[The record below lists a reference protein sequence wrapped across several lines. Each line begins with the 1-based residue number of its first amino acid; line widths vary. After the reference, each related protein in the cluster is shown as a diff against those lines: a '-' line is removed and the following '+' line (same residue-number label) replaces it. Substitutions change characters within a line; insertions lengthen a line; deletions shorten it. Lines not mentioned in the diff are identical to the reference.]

1 MPRSRGRV
9 RGFPVE
15 TFLRRLRPTPIP
27 YTSWLTGP
35 LHRNRERPDPPS
47 KARRAGTR
55 PPRLRPRGTRHPPAP
70 EVSLGLCERRRAGFA
85 RLSGWQSVGNWV
97 ASGANFP
104 VSLLPVGVTP
114 TTSRRIAT
122 RSFAPKN
129 GQKPKPS
136 GRLAYMSSAHRTGHK
151 PSPRRGIFF
160 LWGAG
165 AAPAMEAWWKPALS
179 KARVSRSNIAGR
191 KAVTIG
197 FPHWPQTSWA
207 VMSRFWWRKE
217 AILRYW
223 RPSRQR
229 RRYRS
234 CSRSAATRSS
244 SDCAGANRTDLNRR
258 HRCACSGSNC
268 QLITRASPR
277 TDEPLLKRDARRQV
291 RQGRQRGRDVS
302 RDRLGP
308 RFSEHST

>member
-27 YTSWLTGP
+27 YTSWLTGT

-160 LWGAG
+160 FGAL
-165 AAPAMEAWWKPALS
+165 A
-179 KARVSRSNIAGR
+179 
-191 KAVTIG
+191 
-197 FPHWPQTSWA
+197 
-207 VMSRFWWRKE
+207 
-217 AILRYW
+217 
-223 RPSRQR
+223 QR
-229 RRYRS
+229 RRWKRGGNRHRRRQECRDRIS
-234 CSRSAATRSS
+234 LGGRPLRSAFRIGRKPRGPSCRAFGGARRRSS
-244 SDCAGANRTDLNRR
+244 GIGGQVGNGDDTDRVHAQQR
-258 HRCACSGSNC
+258 PG
-268 QLITRASPR
+268 Q
-277 TDEPLLKRDARRQV
+277 ARIALVQIEQTSTGV
-291 RQGRQRGRDVS
+291 IVAPVRGRIAN
-302 RDRLGP
+302 
-308 RFSEHST
+308 